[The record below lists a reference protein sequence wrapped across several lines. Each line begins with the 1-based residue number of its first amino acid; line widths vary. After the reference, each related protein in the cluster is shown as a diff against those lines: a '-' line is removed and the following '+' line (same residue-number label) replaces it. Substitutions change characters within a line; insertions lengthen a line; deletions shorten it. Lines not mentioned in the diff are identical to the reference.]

1 MADNA
6 NHHALV
12 DPSWVEERL
21 GNAKLRILDCSAEAR
36 TYEQN
41 HIPGALRLD
50 WDLDLTNPQTRDLIS
65 KDEFEQ
71 LARRLGITNDTTV
84 VFYDNLHNLGAC
96 HTYWVF
102 RFFGHDQAKILNGG
116 RQRWESEHRTLT
128 REVPKVMPAS
138 YKVKQL
144 YPEFRALRQDVLRH
158 IGSPDPAAAR
168 FQIPSDHVVLD
179 DRSPAE
185 FDGKVETAGDY
196 PVRTVR
202 GGRIPG
208 ALNIPFSDF
217 IDKNGAFRES
227 EEIKKVLVGKGVTPD
242 KDIVVYTRIGERSAM
257 TWFVL
262 HDLLGYPK
270 VRNYDGAFT
279 EWGNM
284 VGMPVEHAARLA
296 GPRLAA
302 MESKETGSGRRAK
315 A

>member
-1 MADNA
+1 MADRVD
-6 NHHALV
+6 HHALV

-21 GNAKLRILDCSAEAR
+21 GDPKLRILECSSEAR
-36 TYEQN
+36 PYDQN

-50 WDLDLTNPQTRDLIS
+50 WDGDLTNPQTRDLIS
-65 KDEFEQ
+65 TEEFER
-71 LARRLGITNDTTV
+71 LARRFGITNQTTV
-84 VFYDNLHNLGAC
+84 VFYDDLHNLGAC

-102 RFFGHDQAKILNGG
+102 RYFGHDQAVILNGG
-116 RQRWESEHRTLT
+116 RRRWETERRKLA
-128 REVPKVMPAS
+128 REVPKVAPTT
-138 YKVKQL
+138 YKVGRL
-144 YPEFRALRQDVLRH
+144 NPEFRALRQDVLRH
-158 IGSPDPAAAR
+158 IGSPDPSAPR
-168 FQIPSDHVVLD
+168 FEIPRGHVVLD

-185 FDGKVETAGDY
+185 FDGKVETAAAY

-217 IDKNGAFRES
+217 IDNDGAFRED
-227 EEIKKVLVGKGVTPD
+227 EEIKKVLLSKGVTPE

-284 VGMPVEHAARLA
+284 VGMPVEHATHPVRR
-296 GPRLAA
+296 PVAA
-302 MESKETGSGRRAK
+302 MESAKMARAGRPNP
-315 A
+315 